1 MSPPDEF
8 NGAGSV
14 TIHFDFDLGRTSL
27 RMGKYELTGGDAM
40 AMASVIDK
48 VIKQILAG
56 WPRTAFAGEI
66 RKVVRAT
73 LCESARS

>member
-1 MSPPDEF
+1 MPSEEF
-8 NGAGSV
+8 EASASV
-14 TIHFDFDLGRTSL
+14 RIDLDLDIGRTSV

-73 LCESARS
+73 LCESART